1 MTATD
6 ATTLTFTQALED
18 MVEMFTRTLK
28 RQRKEAEGTSLT
40 QLAQYNLFGMVST
53 EAQLDFYTEALRVT
67 REYSEQDGRTQL
79 AEALGRALT
88 DGRRYTDTFA
98 NGVVE
103 ATQDAARTV
112 LKGMRDYV
120 DAATVLARAY

>member
-6 ATTLTFTQALED
+6 TTTLTFTQALED
-18 MVEMFTRTLK
+18 MVKMLTRTWE

-40 QLAQYNLFGMVST
+40 QLAQYNLFHMVST
-53 EAQLDFYTEALRVT
+53 EAQLDFYAEALRVT
-67 REYSEQDGRTQL
+67 REYSEEDGRTLL

-88 DGRRYTDTFA
+88 DGQRYTDTFA
-98 NGVVE
+98 GGVVE
-103 ATQDAARTV
+103 ATHDAARTV
-112 LKGMRDYV
+112 LKSMRDYI